1 MSYSYYEVYT
11 NAQRAFSGLGFP
23 YGADEDAAF
32 IITWLEVFGLDG
44 VNLLNSK
51 INELDNSFNASI
63 DASNINL
70 DFNCD
75 NKSMLAIGPGLI
87 DYLIS
92 KLTNSESFS
101 IILKDCNDPIFLV
114 PLLYKYSKKNINSQ
128 LTNNKNEIIVSMTK
142 EKISIQKKLI
152 TNNLTEDF
160 NLLIANKKLNHS
172 SLDINLDT
180 IRINEALSKG
190 LNPNKRSWEKI
201 SEIAFRTFVPE
212 SEESRSKG
220 AGGGDAND

>member
-1 MSYSYYEVYT
+1 
-11 NAQRAFSGLGFP
+11 
-23 YGADEDAAF
+23 
-32 IITWLEVFGLDG
+32 
-44 VNLLNSK
+44 
-51 INELDNSFNASI
+51 
-63 DASNINL
+63 
-70 DFNCD
+70 
-75 NKSMLAIGPGLI
+75 
-87 DYLIS
+87 
-92 KLTNSESFS
+92 
-101 IILKDCNDPIFLV
+101 
-114 PLLYKYSKKNINSQ
+114 
-128 LTNNKNEIIVSMTK
+128 MTK

-152 TNNLTEDF
+152 TNNLTGDF

-190 LNPNKRSWEKI
+190 LNPNKRSWEKL